1 MKGYLVLALVVP
13 LFTAILSIIFRKTGL
28 REYIAVTGSLGYLSA
43 VLLLAKAVIEKGQL
57 VYQAGG
63 WAAPYGITLT
73 ADSLSVFMLLMTS
86 VVSLAGIIYSS
97 SYIEDLGKESG
108 YYAFFNFMVAGMTGA
123 FITGDLFNL
132 FVMFEIVLMSSY
144 AMVSYSGTGSSLFTS
159 LKYVVLNLI
168 GSSLMLVAIGGL
180 YSVTGTL
187 NMADLALV
195 LQESSVNTVPV
206 LGLTSILFCVFAIK
220 SGLVPFH
227 FWAPQVYSESPP
239 PAAAMM
245 AGISK
250 KVGIYAV
257 IRIYITVLS
266 SVNVPQTAAMFAGQS
281 ITQFTGILVALM
293 ASLTVLLGGI
303 SAVNRKELDKILSY
317 SSVGQIGFI
326 YIPVAITMFTGSKT
340 ALMASLVYIL
350 AHGLAKPVLFMV
362 SGMVQDMTGTKD
374 INELGGL
381 SESSFLL
388 SASYFVAAF
397 SLVGIP
403 PLIGFFAKFIVFRSA
418 VKYGNI
424 GLLLILLF
432 GSVTTLLYFGKT
444 WLSAF
449 FGEPMEADTSGLS
462 RRELYSVLFLSL
474 LIILL
479 GIGFEPVYQLAESA
493 AESALNSQ
501 GYVESVMGDAS

>member
-1 MKGYLVLALVVP
+1 MNQYLVLTLAVP
-13 LFTAILSIIFRKTGL
+13 LLTAILSIIFRKTGL
-28 REYIAVTGSLGYLSA
+28 KDYVALGGSLAYLSM
-43 VLLLAKAVIEKGQL
+43 VLLLAEAVIKKGQL

-73 ADSLSVFMLLMTS
+73 ADSLSVFMLLMTAF
-86 VVSLAGIIYSS
+86 VSLAGAIYST
-97 SYIEDLGKESG
+97 SYIEDLGKQSG
-108 YYAFFNFMVAGMTGA
+108 YYAFFYFMITGMTGA

-144 AMVSYSGTGSSLFTS
+144 ALVSYSGTESSLFIS

-195 LQESSVNTVPV
+195 LQKGSVNTAPV
-206 LGLTSILFCVFAIK
+206 LGLSLILFCVFAIK

-257 IRIYITVLS
+257 IRIYITVFS
-266 SVNVPQTAAMFAGQS
+266 NVKIPETAAVFAGQP
-281 ITQFTGILVALM
+281 ITQIVGILVAAM
-293 ASLTVLLGGI
+293 ACLTVLLAGI
-303 SAVNRKELDKILSY
+303 SAANRKNLDKLLSY
-317 SSVGQIGFI
+317 SSVGQVGFI
-326 YIPVAITMFTGSKT
+326 YIPIAITMFNGSET
-340 ALMASLVYIL
+340 ALTASLIYIL

-362 SGMVQDMTGTKD
+362 SGMVEELTGTTD
-374 INELGGL
+374 IRELGGL
-381 SESSFLL
+381 SESSFIL

-397 SLVGIP
+397 SLIGIP
-403 PLIGFFAKFIVFRSA
+403 PLIGFFAKFTVFRSA
-418 VKYGNI
+418 INYGST
-424 GLLLILLF
+424 GLILVLLF
-432 GSVTTLLYFGKT
+432 GSMTTLLYFGKS
-444 WLSAF
+444 WLSVF
-449 FGEPMEADTSGLS
+449 FGRPVGTESSAIS
-462 RRELYSVLFLSL
+462 RRELFSVLLLSL

-479 GIGFEPVYQLAESA
+479 GVGFEPVYQLAENS
-493 AESALNSQ
+493 AESALNSK
-501 GYVESVMGDAS
+501 GYIETVLEDTS